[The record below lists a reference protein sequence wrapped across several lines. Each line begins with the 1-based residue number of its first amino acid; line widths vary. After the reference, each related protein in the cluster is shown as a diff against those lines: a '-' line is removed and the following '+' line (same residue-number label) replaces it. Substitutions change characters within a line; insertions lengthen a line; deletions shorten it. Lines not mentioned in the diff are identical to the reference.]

1 MYRGRCDAQPV
12 SARRE
17 FISAPRSPKNGR
29 DQSKTGEVF
38 FVTVA
43 HSPTLLGRKCGPL
56 YRGIAQRTTKRT
68 SRTTVNLRPHEP
80 RHEKNCRVVP
90 PLPRHVSMFTCIVH
104 IDYVRHKVVQGLRSI
119 DRLIPHLCMSRS
131 TSSCVFRPSTC
142 SAQSAPTVSITNRGH
157 HLQQLQK

>member
-1 MYRGRCDAQPV
+1 MHSQFPLDV
-12 SARRE
+12 SL
-17 FISAPRSPKNGR
+17 SLPPGAPRTAEIKAKLVKS
-29 DQSKTGEVF
+29 SL
-38 FVTVA
+38 
-43 HSPTLLGRKCGPL
+43 SLLHILQHFWVENVDP

-68 SRTTVNLRPHEP
+68 SRTTVDLRPHEP